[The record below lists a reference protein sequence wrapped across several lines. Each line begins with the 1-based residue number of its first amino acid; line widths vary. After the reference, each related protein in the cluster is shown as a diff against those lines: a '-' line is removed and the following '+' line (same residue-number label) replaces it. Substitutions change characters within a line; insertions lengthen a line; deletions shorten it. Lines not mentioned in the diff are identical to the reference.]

1 MTEWLSD
8 WVTNWMT
15 DWLTCRQ
22 GERQKDRQR
31 EGLSS
36 VPPWRTAAERWKAIW
51 TESWGRPQ
59 WLVGWLAPQIQYC
72 SLFITRT
79 QSSIGP
85 RILYPLGI
93 IDSPRVT
100 SELQIKKIR
109 SFMTNTNHLLS
120 GSNGNTLCID
130 VLPFGH
136 LANTFTQSRLQW
148 IQIHEIKEG

>member
-1 MTEWLSD
+1 MCPL
-8 WVTNWMT
+8 
-15 DWLTCRQ
+15 
-22 GERQKDRQR
+22 
-31 EGLSS
+31 EGLLQ
-36 VPPWRTAAERWKAIW
+36 RDERLFGQNHEEDHNGW
-51 TESWGRPQ
+51 S
-59 WLVGWLAPQIQYC
+59 VGWLLRYNTALC
-72 SLFITRT
+72 SSQERSLPF
-79 QSSIGP
+79 GP

-136 LANTFTQSRLQW
+136 LANTFTQSRLQ
-148 IQIHEIKEG
+148 